1 MGDAAAS
8 YLLLPLHHVPVRKPQ
23 GLPTSPSRTPLM
35 LPRSSLPSLLPAAGA
50 SASGRWRLC
59 SVPAF
64 PDCPPPTPTYPP
76 TSATCTMSSSFS
88 SPTTT
93 ASSPCIVLGGGRG
106 ETGRGGDL
114 PACRKIKSTQA
125 APMTSY
131 SAALAQ
137 SSGYR
142 GGVGFSGTPIQS
154 MLSS

>member
-1 MGDAAAS
+1 
-8 YLLLPLHHVPVRKPQ
+8 
-23 GLPTSPSRTPLM
+23 
-35 LPRSSLPSLLPAAGA
+35 
-50 SASGRWRLC
+50 
-59 SVPAF
+59 
-64 PDCPPPTPTYPP
+64 
-76 TSATCTMSSSFS
+76 
-88 SPTTT
+88 
-93 ASSPCIVLGGGRG
+93 VLRGGRG

-154 MLSS
+154 MLSSYASSSPESSPPSTQRNPLLVPVRPRRRQQPPPPAARLRHRWSGSTSPRVCPGEHDDYPIQTGG